1 MSQLSLYNL
10 QVQQLSPISL
20 EIPAGQCITIA
31 GPSGC
36 GKTQLLRAIAD
47 LDPHQGEVQLN
58 GLTQEEM
65 PAPKWRK
72 QVGYLPAESAW
83 WRAQVGDHF
92 NDPDPQQFEALGFT
106 LEWLE
111 REVSRLSTGERQR
124 LALLRL
130 LSNRPQV
137 LLLDEPTANLDQATA
152 RQVEQLISDYRH
164 TDQAAVIWVTHDSAQ
179 HQRSAHHYCFK
190 GNTLEHCTWN

>member
-1 MSQLSLYNL
+1 MHQLSLRNL
-10 QVQQLSPISL
+10 QVQQLTPITL

-65 PAPKWRK
+65 SAPQWRQ

-83 WRAQVGDHF
+83 WKTQVGDHF
-92 NDPDPQQFEALGFT
+92 NSPDPQLFEALGFT
-106 LEWLE
+106 LEWLK
-111 REVSRLSTGERQR
+111 REVSQLSTGERQR

-130 LSNRPQV
+130 LNNRPQV
-137 LLLDEPTANLDQATA
+137 LLLDEPTANLDHTA
-152 RQVEQLISDYRH
+152 AQQVEQLISDYRQTH
-164 TDQAAVIWVTHDSAQ
+164 QVAVIWVTHDSAQ

-190 GNTLEHCTWN
+190 GNNLEQCTWS